1 MLTLRTRGK
10 NGNWYIRG
18 TVSLGDKQIDV
29 KEFSSGTRDRAAAT
43 HLMRQREQEL
53 TQQLMFGA
61 RVRTVKATIADA
73 FDAYLSKPKP
83 PGSSDVLRLGRMN
96 EWIGDMPINEFREAW
111 EVFRAAHLCGHDPA
125 GQDRYRSVLQAAVNV
140 FYASH
145 GVEPIRIAAIPFD
158 NERIRFLSK
167 LDQDRLIASYAAHV
181 QPIALVMAYQGP
193 RNQEALQTQW
203 GARGADMER
212 RTLHFPLT
220 KTNNPRTVA
229 MHDRVF
235 DVLEKIWIDRGRPER
250 GHVFLTRAGRPFQD
264 TRQLTIQ
271 GGNPIKTSH
280 KNACAK
286 AGIEDFTVHDWRHHW
301 ASRCVMAG
309 VDLITIMRMGGW
321 KSLRMVQR
329 YAAVDT
335 THMHAA
341 VKLLT

>member
-10 NGNWYIRG
+10 NGIWYIRG
-18 TVSLGDKQIDV
+18 TVALGDKQIVV
-29 KEFSSGTRDRAAAT
+29 KEFSSGTRDRTAAT

-73 FDAYLSKPKP
+73 FDSYLSKPKP
-83 PGSSDVLRLGRMN
+83 PGSSDVIRLGKMN
-96 EWIGDMPINEFREAW
+96 EFIGDMPVNEFREAW
-111 EVFRAAHLCGHDPA
+111 ETFRASYLYGHDPA

-140 FYASH
+140 FYARH
-145 GVEPIRIAAIPFD
+145 GVEPVKIKAIPFD

-167 LDQDRLIASYAAHV
+167 VDQDRLIESYSPHV
-181 QPIALVMAYQGP
+181 QPIALMLAYQGP

-203 GARGADMER
+203 GARGADMEQ
-212 RTLHFPLT
+212 RTIHFPIT
-220 KTNNPRTVA
+220 KTGNPRTVA
-229 MHDRVF
+229 MHRRVF
-235 DVLEKIWIDRGRPER
+235 GALEKIWIDRGRPER
-250 GHVFLTRAGRPFQD
+250 GHVFLTRAGQPFQD
-264 TRQLTIQ
+264 TRFLAVQ

-286 AGIEDFTVHDWRHHW
+286 AEIEDFTVHDWRHHW

-309 VDLITIMRMGGW
+309 VDSVTLMRMGGW

-329 YAAVDT
+329 YAAVDV

-341 VKLLT
+341 VHRLT